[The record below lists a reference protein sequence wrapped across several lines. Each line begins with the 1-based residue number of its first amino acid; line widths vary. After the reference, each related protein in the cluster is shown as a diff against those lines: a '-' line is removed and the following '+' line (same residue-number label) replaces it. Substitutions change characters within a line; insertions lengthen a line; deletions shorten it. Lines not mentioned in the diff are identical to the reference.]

1 MQSVCRLG
9 VRGVLWLGVVC
20 LPLTFCLAQ
29 QNPDGRVPLGNLGNP
44 LILLLR
50 DDAVLQELKVT
61 PEQRDSL
68 ATLATE
74 IDGLVWPARN
84 QPTETSQKAWQT
96 ATELAQTRAAEI
108 LTAAQRLRVEQVIL
122 WIQGTRALTRTDI
135 ADAVQLKETQ
145 QTAIQKA
152 IDDTNESVQQLQ
164 QQSQAGEPVKALEE
178 RVRKLQRDEQRQIL
192 KVLTPAQKE
201 SWLKLVGPAVDTSRL
216 GKITFVAPALI
227 ASDDVWLNPQHAGTT
242 LERRVTAVHF
252 FANGCINCQRN
263 YPHYKG
269 WQQDFMPKGLQIVG
283 IHTPE
288 TTAERDVELLR
299 KRATEAGFD
308 FPILVDNQ
316 SANWNAWGNSMW
328 PSVYL
333 VDHQQRIRY
342 WWYGELNWQGATGE
356 QQLRRRIEELLAE
369 QAKAGRP

>member
-1 MQSVCRLG
+1 MQITHRSWLRCLLG
-9 VRGVLWLGVVC
+9 FGMVC
-20 LPLTFCLAQ
+20 LQLSLCFAQ
-29 QNPDGRVPLGNLGNP
+29 QNPDGRLPLGNLGNP

-61 PEQRDSL
+61 PEQRESL
-68 ATLATE
+68 ATLAAE
-74 IDGLVWPARN
+74 IDHLVWPARN

-96 ATELAQTRAAEI
+96 ATELAQARATEI
-108 LTAAQRLRVEQVIL
+108 LTPDQRQRVEQVIL
-122 WIQGTRALTRTDI
+122 WIQGPRALTRTDI
-135 ADAVQLKETQ
+135 ADAMQLKDEQ
-145 QTAIQKA
+145 RTAIQQA
-152 IDDTNESVQQLQ
+152 IDATNEKVEPLQ
-164 QQSQAGEPVKALEE
+164 QQAQSGEGVKALEE
-178 RVRKLQRDEQRQIL
+178 RARKLLRDEQRQIL
-192 KVLTPAQKE
+192 KVLTTAQKE
-201 SWLKLVGPAVDTSRL
+201 NWLKLTGPAVDVSRL
-216 GKITFVAPALI
+216 GKVTFAAPALI
-227 ASDDVWLNPQHAGTT
+227 ASDTDWLNPQHAGTT
-242 LERRVTAVHF
+242 LDQRVTAVHF

-263 YPHYKG
+263 YPHYNG
-269 WQQDFMPKGLQIVG
+269 WQQDLVPKGLQIVG

-288 TTAERDVELLR
+288 TTAERDVDLLR
-299 KRATEAGFD
+299 KRVTEAGFD

-369 QAKAGRP
+369 QAKDGRK